1 MVLRK
6 TSAFEHFG
14 VEIPVEG
21 AVLRGE
27 LLVPDS
33 PGTMGVV
40 FAPSSGL
47 GDMHGNDADAGFA
60 PLAQLAEGLA
70 GLGIA
75 SLRVDRRGV
84 GRSDG
89 DFAGPELAIA
99 DFLRVLTHAGQ
110 LPELQGGLVLVGHG
124 AGGALATVGAGRS
137 PGIRGLVLIAPPVS
151 PLSDLLNYRAQAEVV
166 LAELPPEEHQRT
178 LSQIQADYESRKPL
192 FLFRPVLN
200 LNCPVLAVQGAM
212 DWIFPPAEAKR
223 LVAEAHTKGKPQ
235 ADLLLLEGLD
245 HWLVRTT
252 TWRSAAENLWPDWR
266 VDIQGIEAIAGWI
279 ARL

>member
-1 MVLRK
+1 MVPPR

-27 LLVPDS
+27 LLAPDA

-47 GDMHGNDADAGFA
+47 GDMHGNDTDAGFA

-70 GLGIA
+70 SLGIA

-99 DFLRVLTHAGQ
+99 DFLQVLTRADQ
-110 LPELQGGLVLVGHG
+110 LPELQGRLALIGHG

-151 PLSDLLNYRAQAEVV
+151 PLSDLLNYRAQADV

-200 LNCPVLAVQGAM
+200 LNCSVLAVQGEM

-223 LVAEAHTKGKPQ
+223 LVAEAHAKGKPQ

-252 TWRSAAENLWPDWR
+252 TWRSTAENLRPDWR
-266 VDIQGIEAIAGWI
+266 VDAQGIEAIAGWI
-279 ARL
+279 AGL